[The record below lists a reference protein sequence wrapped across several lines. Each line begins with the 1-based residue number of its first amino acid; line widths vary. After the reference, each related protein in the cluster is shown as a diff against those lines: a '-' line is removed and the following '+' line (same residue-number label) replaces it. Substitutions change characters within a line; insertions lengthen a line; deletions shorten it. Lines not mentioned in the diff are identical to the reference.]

1 MASSDPLLLGS
12 PGSPREGLTSTPLRT
27 APRRPHRTRP
37 AGPAAGL
44 GRRAPHEPGRLP
56 SDRPGACA
64 PSRQSRG
71 RCSRSRAQPTPP
83 FTRRAPHTPSSKGG
97 GSRRAHT
104 PSRFPRI
111 ASRRRELLRAV
122 PHREKDASHRL
133 LQPTLDTSTPYA
145 ARLPTARFLQPRCLS
160 TSRPSGLR
168 RPAADN
174 PLEACAPL
182 EPPHDEP
189 SGGASLDGEPPA
201 SAPLQPFGRPP
212 GAEAPSACRFEH
224 RASQVRTSIEGP
236 SRRASRL
243 RPCQPRAE
251 HAALPLTPSVT
262 TARQGRPRPG
272 SACAPA

>member
-1 MASSDPLLLGS
+1 M
-12 PGSPREGLTSTPLRT
+12 TPLRT

-71 RCSRSRAQPTPP
+71 RCSRSRALPSHP
-83 FTRRAPHTPSSKGG
+83 FTRREPDPASSKAG
-97 GSRRAHT
+97 GSLRAIS
-104 PSRFPRI
+104 PLRASRI
-111 ASRRRELLRAV
+111 APRHASPRERCVSPTSAT
-122 PHREKDASHRL
+122 DARYEHSVCC
-133 LQPTLDTSTPYA
+133 STPDRA
-145 ARLPTARFLQPRCLS
+145 FP
-160 TSRPSGLR
+160 
-168 RPAADN
+168 PAALPFDLATFW
-174 PLEACAPL
+174 PAPTRRWQPIEAYASLGACAPP

-201 SAPLQPFGRPP
+201 SAPLQPFGRSP
-212 GAEAPSACRFEH
+212 GAEAPSPRRFEH

-236 SRRASRL
+236 SRRASRP

-251 HAALPLTPSVT
+251 HAALPLTPSVAT
-262 TARQGRPRPG
+262 TRRCRPF
-272 SACAPA
+272 